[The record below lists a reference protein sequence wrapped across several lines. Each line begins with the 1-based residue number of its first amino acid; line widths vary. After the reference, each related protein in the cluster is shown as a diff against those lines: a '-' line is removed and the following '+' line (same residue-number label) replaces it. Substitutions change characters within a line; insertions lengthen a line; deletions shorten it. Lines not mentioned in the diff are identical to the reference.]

1 MKNEK
6 KFLIPN
12 AEIVEFNDG
21 DIILTSDVGGVI
33 EEGSTPDLP

>member
-12 AEIVEFNDG
+12 ADIVEFDDS
-21 DIILTSDVGGVI
+21 DIILTSDVGGII